1 MRRRLT
7 GLIVTG
13 VLVGPFL
20 AVLDQTMVSVALP
33 RIVAEI
39 GGEAWYAW
47 IKVSYLFFST
57 IATVVVGRLVEI
69 LPRKPVVVGAFG
81 LYVIGSVWCGLTLPG
96 GGGEVQGLS
105 GAFLVADGRTGRT
118 GHRRGRAVCSGVC
131 DAGLAFPA
139 KRKEPLGRAGR
150 GCFRAGGSLE
160 ARRWAAS

>member
-47 IKVSYLFFST
+47 IKVSYLFS
-57 IATVVVGRLVEI
+57 
-69 LPRKPVVVGAFG
+69 
-81 LYVIGSVWCGLTLPG
+81 
-96 GGGEVQGLS
+96 
-105 GAFLVADGRTGRT
+105 
-118 GHRRGRAVCSGVC
+118 
-131 DAGLAFPA
+131 
-139 KRKEPLGRAGR
+139 
-150 GCFRAGGSLE
+150 
-160 ARRWAAS
+160 AR

>member
-1 MRRRLT
+1 
-7 GLIVTG
+7 

-81 LYVIGSVWCGLTLPG
+81 LYVIGSVWCGLTPG

-105 GAFLVADGRTGRT
+105 GAFWWLMA
-118 GHRRGRAVCSGVC
+118 GRAVQGIGGG
-131 DAGLAFPA
+131 GLL
-139 KRKEPLGRAGR
+139 RRRL
-150 GCFRAGGSLE
+150 
-160 ARRWAAS
+160 RRWPGFSRREKGAAGPG